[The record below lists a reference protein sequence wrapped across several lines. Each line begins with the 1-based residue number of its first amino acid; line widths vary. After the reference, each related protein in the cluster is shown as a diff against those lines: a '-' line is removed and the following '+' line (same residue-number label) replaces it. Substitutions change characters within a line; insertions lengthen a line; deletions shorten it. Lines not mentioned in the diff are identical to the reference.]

1 MKKIERRGQKCWRK
15 KLHHKILTERKKAF
29 YNTNKQIHIRKH
41 TIGPTES
48 VIKQRAMQTNRYEST
63 NRHTH
68 MVGSVCSGAVI
79 RKGGVHT

>member
-1 MKKIERRGQKCWRK
+1 MDRTNYLTDITILRGKRECVEET
-15 KLHHKILTERKKAF
+15 LT
-29 YNTNKQIHIRKH
+29 Q
-41 TIGPTES
+41 TIGD
-48 VIKQRAMQTNRYEST
+48 RRT